1 MKLHV
6 SPFAA
11 VLLLTLGA
19 RAAITVPGADGS
31 DGVLNVTT
39 NTVIDLAQAATGT
52 WDANNAANA
61 GKGIY
66 DASKWAVVFKYSSV
80 TVATGATVTFTN
92 HASRAPV
99 VWLVSGNVSIAGNV
113 SVDGQQFAVAPL
125 LAEPGP
131 GGFRGGMAS
140 YSTGPKAGAGFGPG
154 GGFQQNNAGGAGG
167 YGTAGIGGSAP
178 GAPYGNPSLVPLLG
192 GSGGAGDPEFTT
204 NREGGGGGGGAL
216 LVACTGTVTIGGEVR
231 ANGGTGRAIGFN
243 VDAGGGS
250 GGGVRIVCSDLV
262 GAGRVNATGGSGWQ
276 IGGLGRVRIERVVN
290 TNSLQIVPDPS
301 VVPLAAN
308 DTALLWPPSD
318 APEVKIISVGGAAA
332 PADPRASFGSAGA
345 DVALPETTT
354 TQVVIETRNVEQAS
368 QVQVRL
374 TPRANTN
381 ASVINAAVSSVV
393 STTPLVV
400 RWTATLPVNVGYS
413 AVQVKVVRP

>member
-1 MKLHV
+1 MKLLV

-31 DGVLNVTT
+31 DGVLNITT
-39 NTVIDLAQAATGT
+39 NTVIDLAQAAPGN
-52 WDANNAANA
+52 WDANNSANV

-276 IGGLGRVRIERVVN
+276 I
-290 TNSLQIVPDPS
+290 
-301 VVPLAAN
+301 AAN